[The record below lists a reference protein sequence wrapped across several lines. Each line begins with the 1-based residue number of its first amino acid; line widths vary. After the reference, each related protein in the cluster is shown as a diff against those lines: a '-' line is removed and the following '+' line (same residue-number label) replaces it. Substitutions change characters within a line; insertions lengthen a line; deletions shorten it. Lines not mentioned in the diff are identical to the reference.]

1 MAASTGATFT
11 SLTTTVNVFASLNA
25 GEPLSVTRTVTAL
38 VLGPCASVGVQV
50 NTPLVALM
58 LAPAGAPGSRLKVKV
73 LASASVAVAV
83 NVRSVPSTR
92 VLSPIGESTGAVLT
106 SFTTIMIVSA
116 ALRAGEP
123 LSVTRKATVFVLGP
137 CASVGVQVN
146 VRVPASKLAPAG
158 APGSML

>member
-58 LAPAGAPGSRLKVKV
+58 LAPAGAPGSRLKVRV
-73 LASASVAVAV
+73 LAGRSGSVAVFV
-83 NVRSVPSTR
+83 TTN
-92 VLSPIGESTGAVLT
+92 VLSSLIIWSAGTVSSGARFT
-106 SFTTIMIVSA
+106 SVTTTVK
-116 ALRAGEP
+116 LRASLQGGEP
-123 LSVTRKATVFVLGP
+123 SSVTRTVIRFVLGP
-137 CASVGVQVN
+137 CAS
-146 VRVPASKLAPAG
+146 
-158 APGSML
+158 